1 MMGPLLSAPRL
12 RLVLWATA
20 ALAAAC
26 DGSSTSTD
34 ASTPPADATPAAYDA
49 GFAPDGG
56 RVDAGRADTGPIDG
70 GFADPDTIADE
81 FWTVNGVRT
90 HVILQGTRS
99 STLPPLV
106 VAHRG
111 PATGS
116 EYLPPLFKP
125 IVRNRTVLF
134 YDVRG
139 AGRSNSGDGTQ
150 SSTISV
156 RQHVE
161 DLGAL
166 VRALNDDLGRP
177 AETAVDVLGHE
188 YGAALAMRLAAQ
200 QPTLVARLVLVN
212 PFPIDVSQYADRN
225 GEFERRLSQSER
237 QRFYSIL
244 NRPECFGNEEGCFL
258 DVWNIVGHHLLCDE
272 NAGRFSEMVF
282 RTGSFRTQY
291 FQIDRDLRESRY
303 DWRPYLAQIR
313 QPTTII
319 SGRCDVAP
327 STTVDDHV
335 AGLPGAVH
343 VPFERSGQFPM
354 LEEAERFHA
363 TVRRALSR

>member
-1 MMGPLLSAPRL
+1 MGPLSSAPRL
-12 RLVLWATA
+12 RLALCATA

-26 DGSSTSTD
+26 DGSSTASD
-34 ASTPPADATPAAYDA
+34 ASAPLADATVAPYDA

-56 RVDAGRADTGPIDG
+56 RADAGRVDTGPIDG

-81 FWTVNGVRT
+81 FWSVNGVRT
-90 HVILQGTRS
+90 HVVLQGTRT

-116 EYLPPLFKP
+116 EYLPPTFKP
-125 IVRNRTVLF
+125 LVRGRTVLF

-156 RQHVE
+156 RQHVA

-166 VRALNDDLGRP
+166 VRGLNDELGRP
-177 AETAVDVLGHE
+177 AEEPVDLLGHE
-188 YGAALAMRLAAQ
+188 YGAALAMRLAAE
-200 QPTLVARLVLVN
+200 QPRLVSRLVLVN
-212 PFPIDVSQYADRN
+212 PFPIDVSAYADRN

-258 DVWNIVGHHLLCDE
+258 DVWSIVGHHLLCEE
-272 NAGRFSEMVF
+272 NAPRFSELVF

-303 DWRPYLAQIR
+303 DWRPFLARIQ

-319 SGRCDVAP
+319 SGRCDVVPAA
-327 STTVDDHV
+327 TVDAHV
-335 AGLPGAVH
+335 AGIAGATH
-343 VPFERSGQFPM
+343 VAFERSGQFPM

>member
-1 MMGPLLSAPRL
+1 MGLLLSTPRL
-12 RLVLWATA
+12 RLALWST

-26 DGSSTSTD
+26 GGSSTSSD
-34 ASTPPADATPAAYDA
+34 ASTPTADATVAPYDA

-56 RVDAGRADTGPIDG
+56 RADAGRADTGPADG

-81 FWTVNGVRT
+81 FWLVNGVRT
-90 HVILQGTRS
+90 HVVLQGTRT

-116 EYLPPLFKP
+116 EYLPPTLKP
-125 IVRNRTVLF
+125 LVRGRSVLF

-139 AGRSNSGDGTQ
+139 AGLSNSGDGTQ

-156 RQHVE
+156 RQHVA

-166 VRALNDDLGRP
+166 VRALNDRLGRP
-177 AETAVDVLGHE
+177 AEEAVDLLGHE
-188 YGAALAMRLAAQ
+188 YGAALAMRLAAE
-200 QPTLVARLVLVN
+200 QPRLVARLVLVN
-212 PFPIDVSQYADRN
+212 PFPIDVAQYADRN

-237 QRFYSIL
+237 QRFYSVL

-258 DVWNIVGHHLLCDE
+258 DVWSIVGHHLLCDE
-272 NAGRFSEMVF
+272 NAGRFPELVF

-303 DWRPYLAQIR
+303 DWRRYLAQIR

-327 STTVDDHV
+327 TETVEAHV

-343 VPFERSGQFPM
+343 VAFERSGQFPM